1 MKVLDLYPAVD
12 IKNGLA
18 ARLTKGQIDST
29 ENFGDP
35 AEVIKQFIEA
45 GSKWIHLVDLDAA
58 FGTGANK
65 EIIKEITSFPNIAF
79 QLSGGINNQE
89 NLDFAISTN
98 AKQINLATSALHDL
112 KWVEEVLQKYG
123 SRLSVSLD
131 VDAGSNQ
138 LIARGSGDNLGDLF
152 EMLKRLDSIGCHRYI
167 LTDINS
173 DGALTGSNFELI
185 KKVKAVT
192 DAAIISSGGV
202 SSIDDLL
209 KLRELQIAGVVLGK
223 ALYGGQIDL
232 LSALTACYK

>member
-12 IKNGLA
+12 IKGGKA
-18 ARLTKGQIDST
+18 ARLTKGQLDST

-35 AEVIKQFIEA
+35 SEVVNQFIEA

-58 FGTGANK
+58 FGTGANR
-65 EIIKEITSFPNIAF
+65 EMIKEITSFPNIAF
-79 QLSGGINNQE
+79 QLSGGINNQAS
-89 NLDFAISTN
+89 LDFAISTN
-98 AKQINLATSALHDL
+98 AKQINLATSAMHDL
-112 KWVEEVLQKYG
+112 KWVEEVMQKYG

-131 VDAGSNQ
+131 VDAGRNQ

-152 EMLKRLDSIGCHRYI
+152 QMIKRLDSIGCHRYI
-167 LTDINS
+167 LTDINA
-173 DGALTGSNFELI
+173 DGALSGPNIDLI
-185 KKVKAVT
+185 KKVTAET

-209 KLRELQIAGVVLGK
+209 KLRELEIAGVVLGK

-232 LSALTACYK
+232 VSALTACYK

>member
-12 IKNGLA
+12 IKNGKA
-18 ARLTKGQIDST
+18 ARLTKGQLDST

-35 AEVIKQFIEA
+35 VEVVKQFIEA

-58 FGTGANK
+58 FGTGTNRG
-65 EIIKEITSFPNIAF
+65 IIKEISALPNIAF

-89 NLDFAISTN
+89 NLDFAISAN

-112 KWVEEVLQKYG
+112 KWVEEVLRKYG
-123 SRLSVSLD
+123 GRLSISLD

-138 LIARGSGDNLGDLF
+138 LIARGSGDNLGELF
-152 EMLKRLDSIGCHRYI
+152 EMIKRLDSIGCTRYV
-167 LTDINS
+167 LTDINA
-173 DGALTGSNFELI
+173 DGALSGSNFDLI
-185 KKVKAVT
+185 KKVQAVT

-202 SSIDDLL
+202 SSVEDLI

-223 ALYGGQIDL
+223 ALYEGQIDL
-232 LSALTACYK
+232 PSALTACYK

>member
-12 IKNGLA
+12 IKNGKA
-18 ARLTKGQIDST
+18 ARLTKGQLDST

-35 AEVIKQFIEA
+35 VEVVKQFIEA

-58 FGTGANK
+58 FDTGTNRQ
-65 EIIKEITSFPNIAF
+65 IIKEITALPNIAF

-112 KWVEEVLQKYG
+112 KWVEEVLRKYG
-123 SRLSVSLD
+123 GRLSISLD
-131 VDAGSNQ
+131 VEAGSNQ

-152 EMLKRLDSIGCHRYI
+152 QMIKRLDSIGCHRYI
-167 LTDINS
+167 LTDINA
-173 DGALTGSNFELI
+173 DGALSGSNFDLI
-185 KKVKAVT
+185 KKVQAVT

-202 SSIDDLL
+202 SSVDDLI
-209 KLRELQIAGVVLGK
+209 KLREFRLAGVVLGK
-223 ALYGGQIDL
+223 ALYEGQIDL

>member
-29 ENFGDP
+29 ENFGNP
-35 AEVIKQFIEA
+35 EEVVNQFIAA

-65 EIIKEITSFPNIAF
+65 EIIRELTSLQNIAF
-79 QLSGGINNQE
+79 QLSGGINNQAS
-89 NLDFAISTN
+89 LDFAISTH
-98 AKQINLATSALHDL
+98 ARQINLATSALHDL

-123 SRLSVSLD
+123 SKLSVSLD

-152 EMLKRLDSIGCHRYI
+152 EMIKRLDSIGCHRYI

-185 KKVKAVT
+185 KKVTAVT
-192 DAAIISSGGV
+192 NAAIISSGGV